1 MIRASIISSG
11 IIVKIKKKGHGVR
24 GQQALAT
31 KGITQGFTV
40 S

>member
-11 IIVKIKKKGHGVR
+11 IIVKIKKGHGVR